1 MEENKNELY
10 GINIISPIKE
20 ENVIEEVKSDKED
33 IDLLIR

>member
-20 ENVIEEVKSDKED
+20 ESVEEEVKSDKED
-33 IDLLIR
+33 IDLLIK